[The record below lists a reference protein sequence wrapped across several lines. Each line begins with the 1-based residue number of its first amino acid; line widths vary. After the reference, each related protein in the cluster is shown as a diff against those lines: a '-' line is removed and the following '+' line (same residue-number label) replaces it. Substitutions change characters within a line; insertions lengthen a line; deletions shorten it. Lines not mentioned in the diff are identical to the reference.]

1 MKHSDLKVGMKVK
14 RVSYFNKHFYAS
26 TEGNISTV
34 EYIDNNC
41 STFCVEEEKDCYFE
55 AQYFEPVEE
64 IKEKQTMNTESNLIS
79 LDKKYKT
86 RCGYPVRILCV
97 DRNDPEYPVVA
108 LINGKDSE
116 CLTSFSSKGMFVD
129 ESTKHDFDLVEVSPY
144 EDFKK
149 DDKVMVSEDGIIWYK
164 RYFSHATVKG
174 AYVFDNGNTSWT
186 EPNGDT
192 TNWLYCRK
200 PTQEELGD

>member
-14 RVSYFNKHFYAS
+14 RVSYFSEDFYAA
-26 TEGNISTV
+26 TQGNISTV
-34 EYIDNNC
+34 ESIDNNN
-41 STFCVEEEKDCYFE
+41 SIFYVKEEKGYYFE

-64 IKEKQTMNTESNLIS
+64 IKEKQTMNAESNLIS

-108 LINGKDSE
+108 LVNGKDRE
-116 CLTSFSSKGMFVD
+116 DLTIFSSKGMFVD
-129 ESTKHDFDLVEVSPY
+129 ESIKHNFDLIEVSPY

-149 DDKVMVSEDGIIWYK
+149 DDKVMVSHNGTGWVK
-164 RYFSHATVKG
+164 RYFSHEE
-174 AYVFDNGNTSWT
+174 NGVPYTFPDGMTSWSGYST
-186 EPNGDT
+186 VD
-192 TNWLYCRK
+192 WKFCRK
-200 PTQEELGD
+200 PTQEELGK

>member
-64 IKEKQTMNTESNLIS
+64 IKEKKTMNTKSNLIS
-79 LDKKYKT
+79 MDKKYKT

-97 DRNDPEYPVVA
+97 DRKDDRPV
-108 LINGKDSE
+108 LFLYTINDSE
-116 CLTSFSSKGMFVD
+116 IACRASSTGKVD
-129 ESTKHDFDLVEVSPY
+129 WTDTDYDLVEVSPY